1 MSLDPT
7 TIASLLAL
15 ATGFAAAGLTA
26 SAFELVTHR
35 RASFAL
41 LRSGGLAAIAS
52 VPLIAVTAPFI
63 ILRNT
68 VRGRRFERRP
78 VPFVVAASTIAGFWS
93 LASGHLILDIAR
105 LIGS

>member
-7 TIASLLAL
+7 TLASLLAL
-15 ATGFAAAGLTA
+15 AIGFAAAGLTA

-35 RASFAL
+35 RASFSLLQGGGVAAL
-41 LRSGGLAAIAS
+41 AS
-52 VPLIAVTAPFI
+52 VPLIAVSAPFI

-78 VPFVVAASTIAGFWS
+78 IPFVIVATMIAGFWS
-93 LASGHLILDIAR
+93 LASGSVILDIAR
-105 LIGS
+105 SIGP